1 MENKVIVK
9 NVDIYR
15 LIGLGPSGHSVV
27 MDSNYRNG
35 TNSAVWPM
43 ELMLHSL
50 GGCTGIDVLSIM
62 NKMQVNYSGFEIE
75 ITYKKAEE
83 HPKVYTDINLKYR
96 MHASEKDMAKIEK
109 AVRLSQDKYCSVSAM
124 LKKAGVNMTYEIEL
138 Y

>member
-1 MENKVIVK
+1 
-9 NVDIYR
+9 
-15 LIGLGPSGHSVV
+15 
-27 MDSNYRNG
+27 
-35 TNSAVWPM
+35 
-43 ELMLHSL
+43 
-50 GGCTGIDVLSIM
+50 
-62 NKMQVNYSGFEIE
+62 MQVNYSGFEIE